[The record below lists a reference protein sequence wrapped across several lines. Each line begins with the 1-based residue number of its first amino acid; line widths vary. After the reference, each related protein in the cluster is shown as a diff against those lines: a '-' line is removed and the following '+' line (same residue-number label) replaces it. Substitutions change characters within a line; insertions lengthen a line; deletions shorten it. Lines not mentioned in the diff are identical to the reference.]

1 MGDENPNTDPLTDQ
15 VLRDIIEEALKGVR
29 ENLTGEVSSNFDSD
43 EEVSAYAQIIADA
56 IRERL
61 TPERVGSAFDEH
73 VAQDDVQGRIRDGGI
88 TQDEIST
95 QRQAAID
102 LIGGMLNGSLSSSV
116 LEDTIKSHVQAGLAE
131 VPGLVDEAINRHV
144 EASIDRAAEA
154 RQRMFNTMANQP
166 SLPDEQQLNEIERNM
181 MYDAAR
187 KFAVQFAGIREADPE
202 QYELYKDAFA
212 NSEIHQRAFEMVESG
227 MFDNNTED
235 AVPALEGNRP

>member
-15 VLRDIIEEALKGVR
+15 FLRDLITEALKGVR

-43 EEVSAYAQIIADA
+43 EEMSAYAQIMADA

-73 VAQDDVQGRIRDGGI
+73 VAQDDVQSRIRDGGI

-144 EASIDRAAEA
+144 EAAVDNAAEA

-166 SLPDEQQLNEIERNM
+166 ALPDEQQLNELERNM
-181 MYDAAR
+181 MDDAVR
-187 KFAVQFAGIREADPE
+187 KFAVQFAGIKEADPE
-202 QYELYKDAFA
+202 QYELYKNAFA
-212 NSEIHQRAFEMVESG
+212 NSGIHQRAFEMVDSG
-227 MFDNNTED
+227 MITVPTDEAAP
-235 AVPALEGNRP
+235 AVDGMKP